1 MKGRFQTY
9 FRQTSHS
16 LFNCWLENSSQPTMA
31 GLHDLRVLFKKLKFC
46 QHFLFRIHGKS
57 ALGKLPDQLRHL
69 FKQAGVVRE
78 LQLLNEWLVEE
89 GIDLEKELLCNESN
103 IKHELNQLQRLLTE
117 YQVQV
122 GKGLKKAE
130 QLANRTHPILS
141 DQYWQEL
148 NSSLKKN
155 LRKSRKKDWHEIRKQ
170 IKRWIYALNCLE
182 ELKSPSKS
190 YVQSI
195 TQLEKNIGKWHE
207 CWMIRQHLEEKEP
220 GDTDPL
226 TFRTQFALAINRIE
240 EQTDA
245 AEKKT
250 ERQLKKVLDLL

>member
-1 MKGRFQTY
+1 MKGRFQAY

-16 LFNCWLENSSQPTMA
+16 LFNCWLDNSSHPTMA
-31 GLHDLRVLFKKLKFC
+31 GLHDVRVVLKKIKFC

-57 ALGKLPDQLRHL
+57 ALGKLPDQLRQL
-69 FKQAGVVRE
+69 FKQAGAVRE
-78 LQLLNEWLVEE
+78 LQLLNEWLGKE
-89 GIDLEKELLCNESN
+89 GIGLEKELQCDESK
-103 IKHELNQLQRLLTE
+103 IKFQLNRLQQMLTE

-122 GKGLKKAE
+122 GKGMKKAE

-141 DQYWQEL
+141 DQYWQDL
-148 NSSLKKN
+148 NSTLKKC
-155 LRKSRKKDWHEIRKQ
+155 LRKSKKKDWHEIRKQ

-182 ELKSPSKS
+182 ELKPPPKS
-190 YVQSI
+190 YVQAI

-207 CWMIRQHLEEKEP
+207 YWMIHQQLEENQPE
-220 GDTDPL
+220 DTGPL
-226 TFRTQFALAINRIE
+226 AFRTQFALAINRIE
-240 EQTDA
+240 EQTGL